1 LADLSSEEKLSTY
14 LKTGSDW
21 ARLKTS
27 VPGIFVLRMPPYKTS
42 PARLAI
48 ELNPVDDS
56 GVPTKKRGL
65 VLRSKEEFQ
74 EYAAIFQL
82 EKLSP
87 LLEQVERVNPEST
100 RKPVQKKGEEV
111 LEI

>member
-1 LADLSSEEKLSTY
+1 MSSEEKLSLY

-27 VPGIFVLRMPPYKTS
+27 VAGIFILRMPPYKSS
-42 PARLAI
+42 PARLAV

-56 GVPTKKRGL
+56 GAPTKKRGL
-65 VLRSKEEFQ
+65 VLRSGEELE

-82 EKLSP
+82 EKLAP
-87 LLEQVERVNPEST
+87 LLEQVEKVNPEVV
-100 RKPVQKKGEEV
+100 RKHAPKKGEEV